1 MQLISLNEHST
12 PLTEEQADQLNRL
25 VQSLS
30 PHQVTWVSGFLAGI
44 NWVNQGAPQT
54 QTAPASAPAE
64 QPTLTILF
72 GSQTGKGEAIARQA
86 YEKAAERGFKAVV
99 KDMGEYK
106 KANLKNERN
115 LLVVASTHGEGD
127 PPDNAEELHEFLHS
141 KKAPKLEN
149 LRYSVLAL
157 GDTSYEHFCQV
168 GQDFDKQL
176 ELLGAQRLYTRVDCD
191 IDFED
196 AAESWIEGAL
206 DAFAGRLKA
215 GPAPASAQTITMPR
229 AAAAPE
235 KVGSLYTKK
244 NPFPAPVLENII
256 LNGRGSAKEIRHVE
270 LSIEDSGL
278 VFEPGDSL
286 GVMPS
291 NSPELVAELI
301 QTLDLK
307 ADEIVVTHEGEMT
320 LENALSH
327 AYEITTLTRPFITKY
342 AELSQSQ
349 ELSQLLAE
357 GNKKQLA
364 EFIYGR
370 DIIDLARRFSIK
382 DISAGEFIGILRK
395 LPPRLYSIASSYK
408 ANPDEAHLTIAAV
421 RYKSYGRPRKGVASI
436 HFAERLSEGD
446 TIPVYVDAN
455 KNFKLPADPEA
466 PVIMV
471 GPGTGVAPFRAFV
484 EEREALD
491 AGGCIWLFFGD
502 QHFTTD
508 FLYQVEWQRW
518 LKAGVLTRM
527 DVAFSRD
534 TEQKVYVQH
543 RMLEKSR
550 DLYAWLQEG
559 AYFYVCGDAERMA
572 HDVHVA
578 LIEIVAKEG
587 GLSAQKAAEYVKGL
601 QKDKR
606 YQRDVY

>member
-54 QTAPASAPAE
+54 QTVPASAPAE

-86 YEKAAERGFKAVV
+86 YVKAAERGFKAVV

-176 ELLGAQRLYTRVDCD
+176 ESLGAHRLYTRVDCD

-215 GPAPASAQTITMPR
+215 GPAPVSAQTITMPR

-278 VFEPGDSL
+278 VFGPGDSL

-307 ADEIVVTHEGEMT
+307 ADGNVVTHEGEMT

-357 GNKKQLA
+357 GSKKQLA

-370 DIIDLARRFSIK
+370 DIIDLARQFSIK
-382 DISAGEFIGILRK
+382 GISAGEF
-395 LPPRLYSIASSYK
+395 
-408 ANPDEAHLTIAAV
+408 
-421 RYKSYGRPRKGVASI
+421 
-436 HFAERLSEGD
+436 
-446 TIPVYVDAN
+446 
-455 KNFKLPADPEA
+455 
-466 PVIMV
+466 
-471 GPGTGVAPFRAFV
+471 
-484 EEREALD
+484 
-491 AGGCIWLFFGD
+491 
-502 QHFTTD
+502 
-508 FLYQVEWQRW
+508 
-518 LKAGVLTRM
+518 
-527 DVAFSRD
+527 
-534 TEQKVYVQH
+534 
-543 RMLEKSR
+543 
-550 DLYAWLQEG
+550 
-559 AYFYVCGDAERMA
+559 
-572 HDVHVA
+572 
-578 LIEIVAKEG
+578 
-587 GLSAQKAAEYVKGL
+587 
-601 QKDKR
+601 
-606 YQRDVY
+606 